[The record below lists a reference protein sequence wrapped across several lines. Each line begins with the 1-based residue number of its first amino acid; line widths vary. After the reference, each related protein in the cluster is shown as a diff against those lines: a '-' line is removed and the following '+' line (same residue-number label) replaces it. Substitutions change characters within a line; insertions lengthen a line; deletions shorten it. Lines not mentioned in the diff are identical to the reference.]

1 MSVALSPQTERRNAK
16 RFQISSPITVMLG
29 DRGRN
34 PRAEQ
39 GHLYD
44 IGINGARFQL
54 GCQLSV
60 GQVLVLLVHFR
71 DLGTG
76 VTTVRF
82 MATVTRMQAGSP
94 IEIAVQFRRRGRFLR
109 GRVDSLC
116 CLENPTALK
125 GDSSPWINW

>member
-16 RFQISSPITVMLG
+16 RFQISCPITVMPRA
-29 DRGRN
+29 RGRN
-34 PRAEQ
+34 SRAEH

-60 GQVLVLLVHFR
+60 GQVIVLLVHFR
-71 DLGTG
+71 DLDKG

-82 MATVTRMQAGSP
+82 MATVTRTHSGSP
-94 IEIAVQFRRRGRFLR
+94 LEIAVRFRRRGRFLR
-109 GRVDSLC
+109 GRVQGLYG
-116 CLENPTALK
+116 LENPTALK
-125 GDSSPWINW
+125 GDSSPWIN